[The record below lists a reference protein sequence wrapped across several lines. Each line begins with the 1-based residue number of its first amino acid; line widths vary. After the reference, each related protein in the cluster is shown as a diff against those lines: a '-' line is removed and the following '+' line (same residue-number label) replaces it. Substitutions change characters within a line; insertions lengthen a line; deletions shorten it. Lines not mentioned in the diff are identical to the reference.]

1 MASVTAG
8 CRRVQTQLPEIEEGA
23 AARSTGVS
31 QLVMG
36 VLFLVAAGCRLWRG
50 GARSVLRVARSTAVA
65 TYNGMRY
72 NPDMRLVARDS

>member
-50 GARSVLRVARSTAVA
+50 SRGTLGAPRRSLDGRCHV
-65 TYNGMRY
+65 
-72 NPDMRLVARDS
+72 